1 VTPPNSN
8 DNSVGV
14 VGVGHLGRPIAER
27 LVAHGWQVAVLDT
40 NPQAVE
46 PMVKQ
51 GAIACTTPA
60 EMARKAGTILLVVRT
75 AQDVEDVLFGP
86 GGIAEAAVPDSL
98 ICIVS
103 TIALDDLHRIADR
116 AKDRSLIIVDAAI
129 GGGAPAVEKGA
140 AAAMI
145 GGSQLEYERA
155 AGVFAAFC
163 GDLIH
168 VPGIGGG
175 MRLKLIKNH
184 LSYLTMMVGMEAAA
198 LARAAE
204 IDLELVRRVI
214 ESSDLVKQFFY
225 LYLDGANIDNLPPD
239 APANQIAQ
247 AKAMAELCRKDL
259 LAARKLAEAGDTKFH
274 IAELVQEQADRLFR
288 VPVHSGDAAVTIP
301 PSPSSR
307 ILQDPSA

>member
-8 DNSVGV
+8 DNCVGV
-14 VGVGHLGRPIAER
+14 IGVGHLGRPIAER
-27 LVAHGWQVAVLDT
+27 LVSQGWNVAVLDT

-86 GGIAEAAVPDSL
+86 GGVAEVAAPDSL

-103 TIALDDLHRIADR
+103 TIALDDLHRIAGR

-129 GGGAPAVEKGA
+129 GGGAPAVEQGA

-145 GGSQLEYERA
+145 GGSLVEYERA
-155 AGVFAAFC
+155 ARVFAAFC

-225 LYLDGANIDNLPPD
+225 LYLDGADIDSLPPD

-247 AKAMAELCRKDL
+247 ANAMAELCRKDL
-259 LAARKLAEAGDTKFH
+259 RAARKLAEAGETQLH

-288 VPVHSGDAAVTIP
+288 VPVPSGNAAAAIP

-307 ILQDPSA
+307 NSQSPSA